1 MQMLSNIAITKR
13 MTERIAHSPEALK
26 FYREQVSL
34 SKSLLASK
42 SQVKL
47 EQIEAG
53 EVDSHVF
60 TFRQLQRI
68 AKRLFIPEFLLLNDN
83 LQPKDIP
90 KLIDYR
96 NNENEGSEEANY
108 LLQKAIHEVVNGRDN
123 LLYTYE
129 ILDIEPNRFEL
140 SLEGNNASSDA
151 IKIRQFLGAD
161 ESKIKQDNS
170 DDYYRGWRT
179 LLERQ
184 DVLVFEVSC
193 IKIGSEGMALH
204 YGILPIIALLSSGQS
219 NSRKLFTMMH
229 ELTHLGLRQSAVDGG
244 ILQSSYDIER
254 YCNLV
259 AGHVLVPEPCIEKY
273 YNPSVSLDE
282 NVRFIRKKLKV
293 SKEAIAIQLRLTNRI
308 NRQQL
313 DDYLNQL
320 NSKQG
325 FGRTGKQYTAYN
337 QFGKVYIQQ
346 VLSAV
351 MSNDISASSAI
362 KILKL
367 NNVEQLN
374 YLEQRVF
381 V

>member
-184 DVLVFEVSC
+184 DVLVFEVSG
-193 IKIGSEGMALH
+193 IKFGSEGMALH